1 MKNYKT
7 LIFAVLIIF
16 LLSGVYALYMDNN
29 SIPITPT
36 VKKSIISD
44 NNIENNTASNV
55 GIVLEDEVL
64 TNSYQT
70 NNTNPS
76 TSLIKKPKVP
86 ESFNTKFEYME
97 FYKIYDSDYYG
108 QKDNATFKKLP
119 GTNITVEDYD
129 YDDLY
134 LQCPICGKYIALGD
148 VTKKLPSEAI
158 CLDGCGA
165 GSSNIIKEIVLL
177 NSYTYEE
184 AYMHWLNHNNQQEN
198 NNQHNIGNNTNSEPL
213 NNQNTNASTNTQSGS
228 GINPAINPYN
238 CY

>member
-16 LLSGVYALYMDNN
+16 LLSWVYALYMDNN

-55 GIVLEDEVL
+55 GIVLENEVL

-97 FYKIYDSDYYG
+97 FYKIYL
-108 QKDNATFKKLP
+108 KNARIPWLLLSR
-119 GTNITVEDYD
+119 GW
-129 YDDLY
+129 
-134 LQCPICGKYIALGD
+134 IALLGI
-148 VTKKLPSEAI
+148 LSFLI
-158 CLDGCGA
+158 
-165 GSSNIIKEIVLL
+165 NFIVFSFIVFFWRLF
-177 NSYTYEE
+177 
-184 AYMHWLNHNNQQEN
+184 
-198 NNQHNIGNNTNSEPL
+198 
-213 NNQNTNASTNTQSGS
+213 
-228 GINPAINPYN
+228 
-238 CY
+238 